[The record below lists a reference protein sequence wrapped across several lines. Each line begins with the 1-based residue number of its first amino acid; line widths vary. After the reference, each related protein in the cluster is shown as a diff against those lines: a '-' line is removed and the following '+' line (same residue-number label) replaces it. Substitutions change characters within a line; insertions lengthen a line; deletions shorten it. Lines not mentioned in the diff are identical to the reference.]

1 MFEQVR
7 QRRNSSRGMY
17 FILVSF
23 HNILL
28 FEVLFAITFLIAAFL
43 LNQRSFSPL
52 SLFSTFTFFSPLS
65 LFSTF
70 AFFSSIISITSGF
83 ASSFLTKFG
92 EAGLDMFFF
101 NFALKMKE

>member
-52 SLFSTFTFFSPLS
+52 SLFSTF
-65 LFSTF
+65 
-70 AFFSSIISITSGF
+70 AFFSSTISIISGF
-83 ASSFLTKFG
+83 ASSTLAKFG
-92 EAGLDMFFF
+92 EVGVDMI
-101 NFALKMKE
+101 LILL